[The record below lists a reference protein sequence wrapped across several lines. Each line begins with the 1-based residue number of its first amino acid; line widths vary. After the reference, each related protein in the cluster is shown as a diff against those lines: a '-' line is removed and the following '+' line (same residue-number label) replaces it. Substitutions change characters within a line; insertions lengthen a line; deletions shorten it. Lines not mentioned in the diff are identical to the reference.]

1 MHDGG
6 TPRIQAMPT
15 TRAATTPPV
24 TTFTD
29 TTLAAPTLARFQ
41 GKTFIAWSGT
51 GVGSLNVAIVV
62 KSGSGYKLTSKV
74 TLGVDLSP
82 GRSPALAVFNGRLYL
97 AWSDLHGNLNVISS
111 PDGVHFGNKI
121 TLGDTSPAGPALA
134 AVNRRLYLAWTG
146 TDGHLNFESTT
157 NGMTFGNKL
166 ILNQTSYIVTG
177 TQITFLAPAL
187 ASYSGKLWIAW
198 TGSDVNHYLNIVPYD
213 GAHFGAHFVVFETS
227 GAAPALTV
235 ENSAVAGQP
244 ARLVLGWSGTGNLKI
259 NYATTTDGQHFSGL
273 VTFNQLAYGG
283 LALDSPS
290 AGTLDFAW
298 AGYETPVRHLNFM
311 EA

>member
-1 MHDGG
+1 
-6 TPRIQAMPT
+6 MPT
-15 TRAATTPPV
+15 AQAATTQPV

-51 GVGSLNVAIVV
+51 GVGSLNVATVV
-62 KSGSGYKLTSKV
+62 KGGSGYQLTSKV
-74 TLGVDLSP
+74 TLGADLSP
-82 GRSPALAVFNGRLYL
+82 GRSPALTVFNGRLYM
-97 AWSDLHGNLNVISS
+97 AWSEPDGKLNVISS
-111 PDGVHFGNKI
+111 LDGIHFGNQV
-121 TLGDTSPAGPALA
+121 TLGDTSLAGPALA
-134 AVNRRLYLAWTG
+134 AFNGRLYLAWTG
-146 TDGHLNFESTT
+146 TDGRLNFESSTD
-157 NGMTFGNKL
+157 GMTFGNKL
-166 ILNQTSYIVTG
+166 ILNQTSYISTG
-177 TQITFLAPAL
+177 TQVTFLAPSL
-187 ASYSGKLWIAW
+187 TSYAGKLWIAW
-198 TGSDVNHYLNIVPYD
+198 TGSDANHYINIVPYD
-213 GAHFGAHFVVFETS
+213 GANFGVHFVLYESS

-259 NYATTTDGQHFSGL
+259 NYTTTTDGQHFTGL
-273 VTFNQLAYGG
+273 VTSNQLAYGG

-311 EA
+311 ET